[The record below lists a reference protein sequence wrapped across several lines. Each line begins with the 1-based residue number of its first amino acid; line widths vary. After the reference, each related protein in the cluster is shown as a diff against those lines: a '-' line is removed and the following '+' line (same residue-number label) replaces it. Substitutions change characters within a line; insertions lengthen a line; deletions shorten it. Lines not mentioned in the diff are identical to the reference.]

1 MKYWEDFQTKWG
13 FSDGDSV
20 PPDALLLRQVYVR
33 ELNSLLRKRK
43 SAVRLLAFDRPGM
56 HNPLLIV
63 RVSADTASG
72 VPERKL
78 YLGQLNGGWEP
89 KGEWQEPEPDAA
101 YESVLE
107 EAEGMELDAM
117 VETTVSLRRRR
128 AA

>member
-13 FSDGDSV
+13 FGDGDSV
-20 PPDALLLRQVYVR
+20 PPDALMLRQVYVR
-33 ELNSLLRKRK
+33 ELNRLLARRK

-63 RVSADTASG
+63 RVTADMASG

-78 YLGQLNGGWEP
+78 HLGQLNGGWEP
-89 KGEWQEPEPDAA
+89 RGDWHEPEPDAA
-101 YESVLE
+101 YEAVLA
-107 EAEGMELDAM
+107 EAEGMELDSR
-117 VETTVSLRRRR
+117 VETTVRLRRR